1 MKKHDKF
8 DIRGNWTCNIL
19 VKPSAF
25 VIYVLPIVLSVSLG
39 TAVMAETLSSPDRE
53 LNFLQFGGEG
63 YTSSSKSGISLVGF
77 NDEIT
82 QNSNL
87 EFSIELSNPDFNCG
101 DLYITIYDVSTS
113 EKQVLTQSGY
123 LKQCFIQNNDILPVD
138 DDYSELIT
146 KSGTYEI
153 YIEIFNEKYSENISI
168 TETFRVN

>member
-1 MKKHDKF
+1 MEKHDKF

-19 VKPSAF
+19 AKPSVF
-25 VIYVLPIVLSVSLG
+25 VIYILPIVLSVSLG

-77 NDEIT
+77 NHEMT

-87 EFSIELSNPDFNCG
+87 EFSIEVLNSDFNCG
-101 DLYITIYDVSTS
+101 DLYITIYDVTSS

-153 YIEIFNEKYSENISI
+153 YVEIFNEKYSENISI
-168 TETFRVN
+168 TETLRVN

>member
-1 MKKHDKF
+1 M
-8 DIRGNWTCNIL
+8 

-63 YTSSSKSGISLVGF
+63 HTSSSKDGINLVGF

-87 EFSIELSNPDFNCG
+87 EFSIKFSNSDFNCG
-101 DLYITIYDVSTS
+101 DLYITIYDVTTS

-123 LKQCFIQNNDILPVD
+123 LKQCFIQNDNILPVYD
-138 DDYSELIT
+138 NYSELIT
-146 KSGTYEI
+146 KPGTYEI
-153 YIEIFNEKYSENISI
+153 YIEIFNEKYSENISM
-168 TETFRVN
+168 TETLRVN

>member
-1 MKKHDKF
+1 
-8 DIRGNWTCNIL
+8 L

-63 YTSSSKSGISLVGF
+63 HTSSSKSGINLVGF
-77 NDEIT
+77 NDEIE

-87 EFSIELSNPDFNCG
+87 EFSIKFLNSDFNCG
-101 DLYITIYDVSTS
+101 DLYITIYDVTTS

-123 LKQCFIQNNDILPVD
+123 LKQCFIQNENILPVD
-138 DDYSELIT
+138 DTYSELIT
-146 KSGTYEI
+146 KPGTYEI
-153 YIEIFNEKYSENISI
+153 YIEIFNEKYSENISM
-168 TETFRVN
+168 TETLRVN

>member
-1 MKKHDKF
+1 
-8 DIRGNWTCNIL
+8 L

-63 YTSSSKSGISLVGF
+63 HTSSLKSEINLVGF
-77 NDEIT
+77 NDEIE

-87 EFSIELSNPDFNCG
+87 EFRIKFLNSDFNCG
-101 DLYITIYDVSTS
+101 DLYITIYDVTTS

-123 LKQCFIQNNDILPVD
+123 LKQCFIQNENILPVD
-138 DDYSELIT
+138 DTYSELIT
-146 KSGTYEI
+146 KPGTYEI
-153 YIEIFNEKYSENISI
+153 YIEIFNEKYSENISM
-168 TETFRVN
+168 TETLRVN